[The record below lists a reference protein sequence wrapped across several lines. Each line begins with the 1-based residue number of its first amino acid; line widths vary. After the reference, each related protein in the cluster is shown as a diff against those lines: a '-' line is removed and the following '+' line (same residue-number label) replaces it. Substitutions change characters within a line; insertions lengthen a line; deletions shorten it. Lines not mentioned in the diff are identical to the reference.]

1 MCTGSSVGHIAVW
14 DLEKR
19 KLHSQIRSAHNAA
32 VTGLRFLPSQP
43 LLVTSS
49 ADNSLKV
56 KAFADCV
63 VLHWV
68 QVFVLCC
75 VAVLRADHC

>member
-1 MCTGSSVGHIAVW
+1 MCTGSPVGHIAVW

-32 VTGLRFLPSQP
+32 VTGLKFLPSEP

-49 ADNSLKV
+49 VDNALKV
-56 KAFADCV
+56 SLMVFCAFAH
-63 VLHWV
+63 L
-68 QVFVLCC
+68 
-75 VAVLRADHC
+75 